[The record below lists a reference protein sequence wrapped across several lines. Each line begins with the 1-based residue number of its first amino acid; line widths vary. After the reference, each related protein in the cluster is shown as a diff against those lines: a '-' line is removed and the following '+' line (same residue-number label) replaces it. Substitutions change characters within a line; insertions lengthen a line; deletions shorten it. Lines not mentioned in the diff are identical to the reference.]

1 MHHNLL
7 VPYLMSPPWWLAIAV
22 SLAIAATA
30 WRYHWLTGA
39 GSLSAF
45 VMGSVIYDLGGGRAV
60 VPLLGFLLSGTLLS
74 KLNNKDQADS
84 SRPRTASQV
93 WANGGIATIIVLL
106 FTYLKHRWPL
116 YQLENVQLVYLCT
129 ISAVNADTW
138 STEIGK
144 LFGKNPLSLRSG
156 RVVTKGTSG
165 AISLVGTAG
174 GFCGALF
181 IPLTVYF
188 LWPLNSVELIL
199 TTWVGFLACLTDSIL
214 GASIQAQYQ
223 VSNSQWLSDTPQ
235 EAHQKPAQGIV
246 FVTNDVV
253 NFLTAASGVIY
264 AVILMHF
271 AYILFGA

>member
-1 MHHNLL
+1 
-7 VPYLMSPPWWLAIAV
+7 MSPPWWLAIAI
-22 SLAIAATA
+22 SLAIAAAA
-30 WRYHWLTGA
+30 WRYHWLTGT

-45 VMGSVIYDLGGGRAV
+45 LMGSLIYFLGGGRAI
-60 VPLLGFLLSGTLLS
+60 VPLLAFLISGTVLS
-74 KLNNKDQADS
+74 WLNKADHTDAAK
-84 SRPRTASQV
+84 PRTAAQV

-106 FTYLKHRWPL
+106 FTYLKYKWPL

-144 LFGKNPLSLRSG
+144 RLGKSPISLRSG
-156 RVVTKGTSG
+156 RTVPKGTSG
-165 AISLVGTAG
+165 AISLVGTLG
-174 GFCGALF
+174 GFGGALF
-181 IPLTVYF
+181 IPVCVYF
-188 LWPLNSVELIL
+188 LWPLNSVEFIL

-214 GASIQAQYQ
+214 GASIQAQYL
-223 VSNSQWLSDTPQ
+223 VSNSQRLSDSP
-235 EAHQKPAQGIV
+235 EEPHQKPTQGIV

-253 NFLTAASGVIY
+253 NFLTAASGIIY